1 LSTTGGRV
9 RGDESYAN
17 IVNMV
22 IDMLPLFR
30 LKPARVIINK
40 YKAHGQHDSLDPRV
54 PAMKPHFDDK
64 ALLSAVL
71 TFKEAGSVGG
81 DLWSAQGRMG
91 TSPSTT
97 TPAS

>member
-1 LSTTGGRV
+1 M
-9 RGDESYAN
+9 RGDEPYAA
-17 IVNMV
+17 IVNML
-22 IDMLPLFR
+22 IDMVLHLFK

-40 YKAHGQHDSLDPRV
+40 YKAHGEHDSLDPRV

-64 ALLSAVL
+64 ALLSAVI

-81 DLWSAQGRMG
+81 DLVE

-97 TPAS
+97 TPAL